1 MSEHSPQFPSKKP
14 AKKPTPTSVPV
25 GSDGEPVSIKV
36 DWHLLKSLAPYPS
49 EAFHFVS
56 EGLAHTVQ
64 SIHGQRDEAKD
75 MAPTDESR
83 HINGRQLCLGLRNYA
98 LQRYGL
104 LARTVLHR
112 WNIKGTEDF
121 GRIVFAMVDAGLMR
135 KTEEDT
141 PEDFQ
146 QVFDFHEAF
155 RDVHEVARD

>member
-1 MSEHSPQFPSKKP
+1 MSE
-14 AKKPTPTSVPV
+14 SVPN
-25 GSDGEPVSIKV
+25 SPKQPDGKAGDESHPSKV
-36 DWHLLKSLAPYPS
+36 DWNLLKSLAPYPP

-56 EGLAHTVQ
+56 EGLSHTVQ
-64 SIHGQRDEAKD
+64 SIHGSRDDSKELS
-75 MAPTDESR
+75 PTEESR

-121 GRIVFAMVDAGLMR
+121 GKIVFAMVDARLMR
-135 KTEEDT
+135 KTEDDS
-141 PEDFQ
+141 PEDFE

-155 RDVHEVARD
+155 PTVHEVARG

>member
-1 MSEHSPQFPSKKP
+1 MSEQQPPSSQQP
-14 AKKPTPTSVPV
+14 AKQPAKQPEGGTPP
-25 GSDGEPVSIKV
+25 IQV
-36 DWHLLKSLAPYPS
+36 DWTLLKSLAPYPP

-56 EGLAHTVQ
+56 EGLSHTVQ
-64 SIHGQRDEAKD
+64 SIHGQKDHARDLT
-75 MAPTDESR
+75 PTDESR
-83 HINGRQLCLGLRNYA
+83 HISGRQLCMGLRNFA

-121 GRIVFAMVDAGLMR
+121 GKIVFAMVDANLMR
-135 KTEEDT
+135 KTDEDT

-155 RDVHEVARD
+155 PAVAEVARD

>member
-1 MSEHSPQFPSKKP
+1 MSGG
-14 AKKPTPTSVPV
+14 AA
-25 GSDGEPVSIKV
+25 DGDATAIKV

-64 SIHGQRDEAKD
+64 SIHGQRDDSQE
-75 MAPTDESR
+75 MAPTDNSR
-83 HINGRQLCLGLRNYA
+83 HINGRQLCLGLRSYA

-104 LARTVLHR
+104 LARTVLYR

-121 GRIVFAMVDAGLMR
+121 GNIVFAMVDAGLMR
-135 KTEEDT
+135 KTDEDT

>member
-1 MSEHSPQFPSKKP
+1 LSEHSPQFPKKP
-14 AKKPTPTSVPV
+14 AKKSSVSPSPA
-25 GSDGEPVSIKV
+25 SDGELTQIKV
-36 DWHLLKSLAPYPS
+36 DWHLLKSLAPYPA

-56 EGLAHTVQ
+56 EGLSHTVQ
-64 SIHGQRDEAKD
+64 SIHGHREESKE
-75 MAPTDESR
+75 MAPTEENR

-121 GRIVFAMVDAGLMR
+121 GKIVFAMVDAGLMR
-135 KTEEDT
+135 KTDEDT

>member
-1 MSEHSPQFPSKKP
+1 MSEQQPPSSQQP
-14 AKKPTPTSVPV
+14 AKQPAKQPEGGPP
-25 GSDGEPVSIKV
+25 PIQV
-36 DWHLLKSLAPYPS
+36 DWTLLKSLAPYPP

-56 EGLAHTVQ
+56 EGLSHTVQ
-64 SIHGQRDEAKD
+64 SIHGQKDHSRDLT
-75 MAPTDESR
+75 PTDESR
-83 HINGRQLCLGLRNYA
+83 HISGRQLCMGLRNFA

-121 GRIVFAMVDAGLMR
+121 GKIVFAMVDANLMR
-135 KTEEDT
+135 KTDEDT

-155 RDVHEVARD
+155 PAVAEVARD